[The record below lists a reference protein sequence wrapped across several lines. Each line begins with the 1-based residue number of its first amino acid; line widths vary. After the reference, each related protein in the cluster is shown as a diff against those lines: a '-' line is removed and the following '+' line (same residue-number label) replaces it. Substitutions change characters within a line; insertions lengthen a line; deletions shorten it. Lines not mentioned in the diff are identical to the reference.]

1 MLRRLFVVLVL
12 AAVAGVFL
20 VTTDQRLLLWQTKV
34 IPGETYEVAGY
45 GDLGKSRQ
53 PSLVCRYFTGL
64 GIETTVEAYAPGGP
78 PAGDFCAFL
87 VKRG

>member
-1 MLRRLFVVLVL
+1 MLRRLSVVLIL
-12 AAVAGVFL
+12 AAIAGVFL

-53 PSLVCRYFTGL
+53 ASLVCRYFTGL
-64 GIETTVEAYAPGGP
+64 GIATTVEAYTPGGP
-78 PAGDFCAFL
+78 PAGDSCPFL
-87 VKRG
+87 VKNG